1 MVHIFHDINLRL
13 LYVYHQQTTLFS
25 SYLVVDSPYSSFL
38 LFFEFKLTVGDLEIQ
53 IAGIKLK
60 KARKMKQF
68 KKKLLFEDITCESLT
83 IPSNWKKG
91 KSLKSK
97 KSIECQTGDEL
108 YNPQEIDVQTGRFT
122 NIYQAQ
128 VESDQ
133 NNISL
138 LEYVQSNQSRFLTSV
153 GKKKG
158 KDSTFQQFPLNW
170 KQQIE
175 DGYFT
180 IDYEVEID
188 PDYRVKTDD
197 LIEYIDI
204 KKNIGIQTEKSDILV
219 PLPSSVYS
227 SSSSAGDEEKK
238 AYDEGKESFLP
249 EEEEGKNNNLNVF
262 QEYPLKVSSSSLL
275 SFLNRVSD
283 LVTDAII
290 ENNESKAFDNLSQY
304 GTNSNTTSDMNSLLA
319 AMNDPEA
326 ASAGGRGEAP
336 SSLNRNSLWK
346 CLTVDL
352 EKKKILFPDW
362 TKAKHFPGIIIKV
375 TITRNK
381 ERIYDIEY
389 EDGSKAV
396 GVKEPYLRL
405 IDSSNNLNMKSSKNN
420 NTTAANKKN
429 IRLFEEMRVHC
440 RVNLG
445 KGNNSKSFY
454 CLGRIV
460 KILKNSYDVEILETG
475 KIELGLSLDDIII
488 GGLSEGQSVEARKPA
503 KIVLQSTAVNWNAT
517 GSMIGKSQSVA
528 FSWIYH
534 LPSFFSLP
542 L

>member
-1 MVHIFHDINLRL
+1 
-13 LYVYHQQTTLFS
+13 
-25 SYLVVDSPYSSFL
+25 
-38 LFFEFKLTVGDLEIQ
+38 
-53 IAGIKLK
+53 
-60 KARKMKQF
+60 MKQF
-68 KKKLLFEDITCESLT
+68 KKKHIFEDVVCGSLN
-83 IPSNWKKG
+83 IPSDWNKR

-97 KSIECQTGDEL
+97 KSVECQTGDEL

-138 LEYVQSNQSRFLTSV
+138 LEYVQSNQSRFVTSV

-158 KDSTFQQFPLNW
+158 KDSSFQQFPVNW

-180 IDYEVEID
+180 IDYEVEVD
-188 PDYRVKTDD
+188 PDYRVKADD

-204 KKNIGIQTEKSDILV
+204 KKNTGIQTEKSDFLI
-219 PLPSSVYS
+219 PLPASSS
-227 SSSSAGDEEKK
+227 WSSSAGNEEKK
-238 AYDEGKESFLP
+238 AYDEGKESLL
-249 EEEEGKNNNLNVF
+249 EEDDRKDNNLNDF
-262 QEYPLKVSSSSLL
+262 KEYPLKVSSSSLL
-275 SFLNRVSD
+275 SFLKSVSD
-283 LVTDAII
+283 LVTDAIL
-290 ENNESKAFDNLSQY
+290 ENNESKAFDNFSQY
-304 GTNSNTTSDMNSLLA
+304 GTTASTTSDMNALLA

-326 ASAGGRGEAP
+326 GGRGEASSSS
-336 SSLNRNSLWK
+336 SSLNRNILWK

-362 TKAKHFPGIIIKV
+362 TKAKHFPGIITKV

-389 EDGSKAV
+389 EDGSKYA

-405 IDSSNNLNMKSSKNN
+405 IDSSSNLNVKSNKNN
-420 NTTAANKKN
+420 AASTANKKN
-429 IRLFEEMRVHC
+429 VRLFEEMRVHC

-503 KIVLQSTAVNWNAT
+503 KIELQSTSVNWNAT
-517 GSMIGKSQSVA
+517 GSTIGKS
-528 FSWIYH
+528 
-534 LPSFFSLP
+534 
-542 L
+542 